1 VKQARGLV
9 NSHDAATQIPELD
22 EASMTVG
29 SRLGNVPKI
38 VSDFAVRGL
47 EFPSVWVTK
56 MLSLLI
62 FA

>member
-9 NSHDAATQIPELD
+9 NSHNAATQIPELD

-56 MLSLLI
+56 
-62 FA
+62 